1 MLPLRLLPHGVDL
14 GPPTRATSGA
24 AGYDLRAAVDAPV
37 VLEPGGRALVPC
49 GFALA
54 LPDGWEAQIRPR
66 SGLALKAGVT
76 VINSPG
82 TVDPDYRGEVCV
94 PLVNLGHTP
103 FTVNRGDRVAQ
114 MVLARFEAPSFTLVD
129 TLPPT
134 ARGTGGFGSTGR

>member
-14 GPPTRATSGA
+14 GPPTRATAGA
-24 AGYDLRAAVDAPV
+24 AGFDLRAAVDAPV
-37 VLEPGGRALVPC
+37 VLAPGARALVPC

-66 SGLALKAGVT
+66 SGLALKHGVT

-94 PLVNLGHTP
+94 PLVNLGDTP

-114 MVLARFEAPSFTLVD
+114 MVLARFEAPAFTLVD
-129 TLPPT
+129 TLPPS